1 MSRVLL
7 STTGVP
13 TTVTINDLG
22 AILFTHPVVD
32 FELIAPLGQ
41 FDMETVNTSINSGD
55 LGAAEA
61 AGEITLTD
69 EFGNTISSGD
79 AVQNFVSLTNDE
91 DIDAVKTFT
100 QDVPLIISAPSAGSG
115 NLEIGWFDYTTSD
128 CYGIRRND
136 ASGFFCLMPNADN
149 PQIILG
155 NENNTTGSGFIDVD
169 NNRPLNLNV
178 LDTGAGSPAVVN
190 IGTGGLNI
198 NAGGNITLGA
208 SNTVDGV
215 DVGSPKNSIEVNT
228 NQYQLVGDLTSPGA
242 NQVYGTDGAG
252 VKGWKADP
260 ASTSDGPLACVQA
273 RRTTTYTLTTT
284 FTDITLDSTDVEND
298 TNTVEHDNTNTD
310 RILIKTTGLY
320 LITYAFDINQPQTTT
335 TTIEAQA
342 RVRVN
347 DTTVLNGSD
356 KETTTFQDGSI
367 GGNNFT
373 NSLAN
378 SFYYSATAG
387 DFVSLQ
393 LAKVDVA
400 GTPTAT
406 TRANL
411 IFTVTSMS
419 GVQGPAGPAGSGD
432 ISGPGSST
440 DNAIVRWDGT
450 AGDTIQ
456 NSFWTIADDGFLSPG
471 TSISRTGYVAEF
483 VNTLA
488 TGGGNGLLVC
498 AGEVNGDISLS
509 IKDQDATLTMLE
521 VSANFEGNVVSAT
534 LADTITANGVA
545 YGWDLQG
552 SGNNADFNTQNG
564 NYRKAGAII
573 PIQQTRFTAMDL
585 SFPNTS
591 DWAVNG
597 FASISSGTSNS
608 ALRVRRF
615 DDTTVEGV
623 GFILDVPPGASNIVI
638 RLTHRRQSG
647 TAAANVVIDLWRRLI
662 PNNAAI
668 GSWVNATVGTIAMNT
683 NTNWAQTTFNV
694 PISTFTLTAGSI
706 YQFELTRDAGDAADT
721 LSGDWTLLYLEVDF
735 T

>member
-7 STTGVP
+7 STTGTP
-13 TTVTINDLG
+13 TSVTIDDLG
-22 AILFTHPVVD
+22 AIVFNHPVVNFD
-32 FELIAPLGQ
+32 LIAPNGQ
-41 FDMETVNTSINSGD
+41 YDMETISDSIDNGD
-55 LGAAEA
+55 LGAAITG
-61 AGEITLTD
+61 GEITLSD
-69 EFGNTISSGD
+69 EFGNAINPGD
-79 AVQNFVSLTNDE
+79 PVLDFVSLSNDE
-91 DIDAVKTFT
+91 NIDAVKTFT
-100 QDVPLIISAPSAGSG
+100 KDIPLIISAPSAGGG
-115 NLEIGWFDYTTSD
+115 NLEIGWFDYTVSD
-128 CYGIRRND
+128 CYGVRRDD
-136 ASGFFCLMPNADN
+136 ASGFFCFMPNADN

-155 NENNTTGSGFIDVD
+155 NENNTTGAAFIDVD

-178 LDTGAGSPAVVN
+178 LDTGAGTPAVVN

-260 ASTSDGPLACVQA
+260 ASISDGPLACVQA

-284 FTDITLDSTDVEND
+284 FTDITLNSTDVEND
-298 TNTVEHDNTNTD
+298 TSTVEHDNTNTD

-320 LITYAFDINQPQTTT
+320 LITYAFDINQPQTDA

-393 LAKVDVA
+393 LAKVNVA
-400 GTPTAT
+400 GTPTVT

-456 NSFWTIADDGFLSPG
+456 NSFWTIADDGFLSSG
-471 TSISRTGYVAEF
+471 TSISRTGYAAEV

-498 AGEVNGDISLS
+498 AGEVDGDISFAV
-509 IKDQDATLTMLE
+509 KDQDASLTMLE

-534 LADTITANGVA
+534 LADTILANGVA

-552 SGNNADFNTQNG
+552 TGDNADFNTENG
-564 NYRKAGAII
+564 NYRIAGEIV
-573 PIQQTRFTAMDL
+573 PIQQTRFTALDL
-585 SFPNTS
+585 DFPNTAN
-591 DWAVNG
+591 WAVNG
-597 FASISSGTSNS
+597 FASISSDTVNN
-608 ALRVRRF
+608 AFRVRRF
-615 DDTTVEGV
+615 DDTTPEGV
-623 GFILDVPPGASNIVI
+623 GFLLDVPINATSVVI

-647 TAAANVVIDLWRRLI
+647 TTAQNVVLDLWEREI
-662 PNNAAI
+662 PDNAAI
-668 GSWVNATVGTIAMNT
+668 TAWGNNVLGTVALPG
-683 NTNWAQTTFNV
+683 NTNWQKD
-694 PISTFTLTAGSI
+694 TFTVAIATLGLTAGSLH
-706 YQFELTRDAGDAADT
+706 QFELVREAGDAGDT
-721 LSGDWTLLYLEVDF
+721 LVGDWVLLHVEADYI
-735 T
+735 